1 MTDRDLMQQALE
13 ALESV
18 TGHFTR
24 TPSTLRD
31 SEVRGEA
38 HKTITAL
45 RERLTQPEQE
55 HMSERIRELAEQCVG
70 DRPYNSSFDYEKFA
84 ELIVREC
91 GKYLEAE
98 AERLYALSAQES
110 NPNFQSN
117 FEICAEKCYDNIQG
131 LKEHFGVEE

>member
-1 MTDRDLMQQALE
+1 MN
-13 ALESV
+13 
-18 TGHFTR
+18 
-24 TPSTLRD
+24 
-31 SEVRGEA
+31 
-38 HKTITAL
+38 
-45 RERLTQPEQE
+45 
-55 HMSERIRELAEQCVG
+55 ERIRELAYRAANGMLSYDAEGEWRLSEQEC
-70 DRPYNSSFDYEKFA
+70 NKFA

-91 GKYLEAE
+91 GKYLESE